1 MGRNNLLDNLEAV
14 AETLEELWCS
24 YNMIGNLNGAKSLT
38 KLKVLHMSN
47 NNIKLMDEID
57 KLSELA
63 ALEDV
68 LFINNPFRES
78 MDVAEYRI
86 EIIKRLPNVKKI
98 DGVPVDVDE
107 KEAAGVLWGRRGRD
121 AEPVNELYNNITPI
135 LRLHVPHTQWSD
147 HHLAA
152 WTPLHAED
160 AVQDASES
168 KNPRAGQ
175 APGIS
180 GSRQRGERER
190 APDPCRGKDRSRVI
204 HAVLS
209 QSQYHIDLC
218 VGNAGSVAGFCPM
231 TQ

>member
-1 MGRNNLLDNLEAV
+1 MGRNNLKGLDNLEAV

-47 NNIKLMDEID
+47 NNIKSMDEID

-98 DGVPVDVDE
+98 DGVTVDVDE
-107 KEAAGVLWGRRGRD
+107 KEAAGV
-121 AEPVNELYNNITPI
+121 
-135 LRLHVPHTQWSD
+135 
-147 HHLAA
+147 
-152 WTPLHAED
+152 
-160 AVQDASES
+160 
-168 KNPRAGQ
+168 
-175 APGIS
+175 
-180 GSRQRGERER
+180 
-190 APDPCRGKDRSRVI
+190 
-204 HAVLS
+204 
-209 QSQYHIDLC
+209 
-218 VGNAGSVAGFCPM
+218 
-231 TQ
+231 